1 MDTEPVIGKQLDWKD
16 LLPFVWRD
24 ANIQSPKPMPAM
36 PVPDPIPA
44 IQCLT
49 LADNQQPEDVIWNYQ
64 TPCNISD
71 HAAFSPTDVS
81 NMDTVWSSANT
92 ICYSTTRANLGEMLA
107 QPKHTARESAAFVL
121 EHVALILGVAYAI
134 YWAYRACCGRRKT
147 RAAAREPLSMKDLGV
162 EAIRKADISL
172 KQLATAER
180 QRDEVLAANGELLEE
195 HARQEKRINEADDA
209 TKRLENELADLKN
222 ELSAAEERISK
233 SEEEDAEWDA
243 KYDDLVVQNTELRKG
258 IAASTEEKNK
268 LITEKNM
275 RDKSTSGNAET
286 QPTIDRLVIQDMNAA
301 EMKDLQDEVA
311 RLTAGID
318 KLRQDSA
325 AETTQLKN
333 TLEKTIVDHKA
344 ENDNL
349 SKDAAV
355 IISAEK
361 KSLQDEVARL
371 TGKLSNDVGGLT
383 TEKNA
388 LQNELDLL
396 RKEKK
401 NDVHDLNM
409 ENEELQQD
417 VTTLQA
423 LNQELGKNVD
433 TLIAE
438 KSELT
443 KVLGRA
449 STEKKD
455 MQDHVNTLT
464 AENEKLRNGFDGI
477 ATADTE
483 LKQSLEKADAEN
495 IKLQSYVGS
504 LNQMVLELGNEVEQL
519 KAENE
524 SLRNASVEAK
534 DLDDLNAKLSEGE
547 NARDEYAAEINN
559 LKDQLASTQNQ
570 VNSMYTE
577 AEFNEERANHDLTK
591 KEFDDTKVELEFIQ
605 DKLDNAAWKIEA
617 AENKQESAEE
627 LVKSKDDELK
637 SAMEKLRSTWRKF
650 QVAEDTR
657 ASLEAANEQLK
668 ASVHKLSKE
677 VESKKTELSR
687 KENELNTHLETC
699 KGSSTNVNPEDK
711 DLFGPDPNQELLQER
726 NELLGELAT
735 AENNKSVAEAERD
748 ELAAKL
754 HEREQELSNSH
765 ANGLAKVQEI
775 KGLQRQVNK
784 SEKEVR
790 KLHATILTK
799 NRKIN
804 QLELDLKRAR
814 GEYES
819 ENEEGQA
826 YNAPYGGEKIVMVG
840 PEEITSNDISPETRN
855 AEDTQPLEHLNEE
868 TNEETEADPDSN
880 STEDIMN
887 AFMEDPSD
895 DYATWAQGQQ
905 SEGQQGMSSTEDLDA
920 VVWHTCL
927 SCDQEM
933 PLYLKEI
940 HEKNCEDWA
949 EYQRNE
955 QSDEPVDPITFRA
968 VLGQDSGNPPEF
980 DISLV

>member
-1 MDTEPVIGKQLDWKD
+1 MNTEPIVGKQLDWKD
-16 LLPFVWRD
+16 LLPSFWRN
-24 ANIQSPKPMPAM
+24 ANIQSPE
-36 PVPDPIPA
+36 PIPA
-44 IQCLT
+44 IQCLI
-49 LADNQQPEDVIWNYQ
+49 LADTQQPEDVIWNYQ

-92 ICYSTTRANLGEMLA
+92 ICYSTCADLGEMLA
-107 QPKHTARESAAFVL
+107 RPKHTAGESAAFVL
-121 EHVALILGVAYAI
+121 EHVALILGVAYVI
-134 YWAYRACCGRRKT
+134 YWAYRACCGHRKT
-147 RAAAREPLSMKDLGV
+147 RAAAREPLSMKDLGA
-162 EAIRKADISL
+162 EAIRKADTTL
-172 KQLATAER
+172 KQIATAER

-209 TKRLENELADLKN
+209 TERLENELADLKN
-222 ELSAAEERISK
+222 ELSAAEERVSK
-233 SEEEDAEWDA
+233 SEEEDAQWDA
-243 KYDDLVVQNTELRKG
+243 KYDDLVVQNTQLRKG
-258 IAASTEEKNK
+258 IVASTEEKNK

-344 ENDNL
+344 ENDKL

-371 TGKLSNDVGGLT
+371 TEKLLNDVGGLT
-383 TEKNA
+383 AEKNA
-388 LQNELDLL
+388 LQNELVLL
-396 RKEKK
+396 RKEKE

-409 ENEELQQD
+409 EKEELQHD

-423 LNQELGKNVD
+423 LNQELGKNVN

-443 KVLGRA
+443 EVLGRA

-464 AENEKLRNGFDGI
+464 AENEKLRNGSDGI
-477 ATADTE
+477 AAADTE

-495 IKLQSYVGS
+495 TKLQSRVDD
-504 LNQMVLELGNEVEQL
+504 LEQMAEEFENEVEQL
-519 KAENE
+519 KLEKEA
-524 SLRNASVEAK
+524 LRNGSVEAK
-534 DLDDLNAKLSEGE
+534 DLEDLKTRLSEAE
-547 NARDEYAAEINN
+547 NARDEYIAEINN

-570 VNSMYTE
+570 VNSMYTK
-577 AEFNEERANHDLTK
+577 AEFNEERASHDLTK

-627 LVKSKDDELK
+627 LVRSRDNELT
-637 SAMEKLRSTWRKF
+637 SAMEKLWSIGKNL

-668 ASVHKLSKE
+668 ASVHELSKE
-677 VESKKTELSR
+677 VESKKTEVAR

-699 KGSSTNVNPEDK
+699 KGSSTNASPEDK

-735 AENNKSVAEAERD
+735 AENNKSVVEAERE

-765 ANGLAKVQEI
+765 ANDLAKVQET
-775 KGLQRQVNK
+775 KSLQRQVNK
-784 SEKEVR
+784 YEKEVK
-790 KLHATILTK
+790 KLHATILTR

-814 GEYES
+814 GEYASES
-819 ENEEGQA
+819 EEGQV
-826 YNAPYGGEKIVMVG
+826 YNAPYGGEKVVDG
-840 PEEITSNDISPETRN
+840 PEVITSNNNSHETQN
-855 AEDTQPLEHLNEE
+855 AEDTQSSEHLNEE

-920 VVWHTCL
+920 VV
-927 SCDQEM
+927 
-933 PLYLKEI
+933 
-940 HEKNCEDWA
+940 CEDWA
-949 EYQRNE
+949 ERQRNE
-955 QSDEPVDPITFRA
+955 QSDEPVGPIASRA
-968 VLGQDSGNPPEF
+968 VLGQDSGNHPEF

>member
-1 MDTEPVIGKQLDWKD
+1 MDTEPIVGKQLDWTD
-16 LLPFVWRD
+16 LLPSFWRN
-24 ANIQSPKPMPAM
+24 ANIQSPEPMPAM
-36 PVPDPIPA
+36 PVPEPIPA
-44 IQCLT
+44 IQCLI
-49 LADNQQPEDVIWNYQ
+49 LADTQQPEDVIWNYQ

-92 ICYSTTRANLGEMLA
+92 ICYSTTRADLGEMLA

-121 EHVALILGVAYAI
+121 EHVALILGVAYTI
-134 YWAYRACCGRRKT
+134 YWAYRVCCGHRKT
-147 RAAAREPLSMKDLGV
+147 RAAAREPLSMKDLGA
-162 EAIRKADISL
+162 EAIRKADTTL
-172 KQLATAER
+172 KQIATAER

-209 TKRLENELADLKN
+209 TERLENELADLKN
-222 ELSAAEERISK
+222 ELSGAEERISK
-233 SEEEDAEWDA
+233 SEEEDAQWDA
-243 KYDDLVVQNTELRKG
+243 KYDDLVVQNTELRKS

-268 LITEKNM
+268 LIAEKNM
-275 RDKSTSGNAET
+275 RDKSTSGNGET

-311 RLTAGID
+311 CLTAGID

-325 AETTQLKN
+325 AETTQLNN
-333 TLEKTIVDHKA
+333 TLENTIVDHKA
-344 ENDNL
+344 ENDKL
-349 SKDAAV
+349 SKDADV
-355 IISAEK
+355 IIPAEK

-371 TGKLSNDVGGLT
+371 TEKLSNDVGGLT

-388 LQNELDLL
+388 LQNELDRL
-396 RKEKK
+396 RKEKE

-409 ENEELQQD
+409 EKEELQQD

-443 KVLGRA
+443 EVLGRA

-464 AENEKLRNGFDGI
+464 AENEKLRNGSDGI

-495 IKLQSYVGS
+495 TKLQSRVDD
-504 LNQMVLELGNEVEQL
+504 LEQMAEEFENEVEQL
-519 KAENE
+519 KLEKEA
-524 SLRNASVEAK
+524 LRNGSVEAK
-534 DLDDLNAKLSEGE
+534 DLEDLKTRLSEAE
-547 NARDEYAAEINN
+547 NARDEYIAEINN

-627 LVKSKDDELK
+627 LVRSRDNKLT
-637 SAMEKLRSTWRKF
+637 SAMEKLRSIGKKL
-650 QVAEDTR
+650 QVAEDIR

-668 ASVHKLSKE
+668 ASVHELSKE
-677 VESKKTELSR
+677 VESKKAEAAR
-687 KENELNTHLETC
+687 KENELNKNLETC
-699 KGSSTNVNPEDK
+699 KGSSTNASPEDE
-711 DLFGPDPNQELLQER
+711 DLFGPNPNEELLQER

-735 AENNKSVAEAERD
+735 AENNRSVAEAERD

-754 HEREQELSNSH
+754 HEREQGLSNSH
-765 ANGLAKVQEI
+765 TSGLAKDQET
-775 KGLQRQVNK
+775 KSLQRQVNK
-784 SEKEVR
+784 SEKEVK

-814 GEYES
+814 GECVSES
-819 ENEEGQA
+819 EEVQA
-826 YNAPYGGEKIVMVG
+826 YNTPYGGEKVIMDG
-840 PEEITSNDISPETRN
+840 PEEITSNDISPK
-855 AEDTQPLEHLNEE
+855 TQNVKYTQESENFNEE
-868 TNEETEADPDSN
+868 TNKEEAEAEPESY
-880 STEDIMN
+880 SVEDLTN
-887 AFMEDPSD
+887 AYMEDPAD

-920 VVWHTCL
+920 VVR
-927 SCDQEM
+927 
-933 PLYLKEI
+933 
-940 HEKNCEDWA
+940 EDW
-949 EYQRNE
+949 EEHQRNE
-955 QSDEPVDPITFRA
+955 QSDEPVGPIASRA
-968 VLGQDSGNPPEF
+968 VLGQDSGNHPEF